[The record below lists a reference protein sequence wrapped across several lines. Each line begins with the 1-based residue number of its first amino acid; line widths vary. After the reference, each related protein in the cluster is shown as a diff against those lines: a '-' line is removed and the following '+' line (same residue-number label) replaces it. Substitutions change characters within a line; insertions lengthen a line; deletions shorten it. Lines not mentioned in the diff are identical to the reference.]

1 MVGVWTYVEGGGEG
15 SRFAAGG
22 EWGVRGKGDS
32 KVFELNT
39 WKGGVGMTMKVV
51 KGMVEGGLLG

>member
-15 SRFAAGG
+15 PGFAAGG
-22 EWGVRGKGDS
+22 EWGVRGKRDS
-32 KVFELNT
+32 KVFELST